1 MRRSVLREAQLAL
14 GFGRLARMVTDYA
27 VSIGD
32 WKEWQKAYRFGVLL
46 VVPPDPPF
54 SDVNEVRRL
63 HDSESAAICAAHIS
77 LTVPLPVPLTRDHWE
92 ELVAIA
98 ARIPA
103 FSVRYGPP
111 ISFPPHPG
119 VCLGIE
125 PRGRFEALL
134 NALEAASVFAG
145 AMQRSHPFT
154 PHMTIA
160 ENVAPDQT
168 QPLLDDLR
176 GSALEGSFRCT
187 SVALSVPDTDFVF
200 TTRAELHLSA

>member
-1 MRRSVLREAQLAL
+1 
-14 GFGRLARMVTDYA
+14 MVTDYA
-27 VSIGD
+27 AEVGH
-32 WKEWQKAYRFGVLL
+32 WKDWQKAYRFGVLL

-54 SDVNEVRRL
+54 SDVNELRRL

-77 LTVPLPVPLTRDHWE
+77 LTVPLPSPLARDHWE

-119 VCLGIE
+119 VCLEIE

-134 NALEAASVFAG
+134 NALETASVFAG
-145 AMQRSHPFT
+145 AMPRSHPFT

-160 ENVAPDQT
+160 ESLAPDET
-168 QPLLDDLR
+168 QPLLD
-176 GSALEGSFRCT
+176 ALSGCAPEGSFRCT
-187 SVALSVPDTDFVF
+187 SVALSVPDADFVF
-200 TTRAELHLSA
+200 TTRDELCLAG